1 MVNQYETTLIVTPV
15 LTDTELKELTSGY
28 VKFLKS
34 KGAEIVQE
42 DQWGLKQLAYPI
54 KKKTT
59 GFYFLVEYKVDTQ
72 VISEFELNLKRDENI
87 MRFLTVRLDKYAV
100 KYNEDKRNGLI
111 GKKKTENKEKAEE
124 EA

>member
-34 KGAEIVQE
+34 KGAEIIQE
-42 DQWGLKQLAYPI
+42 DHWGLKQLAYPI

-59 GFYFLVEYKVDTQ
+59 GFYFLVEFKVDTQ
-72 VISEFELNLKRDENI
+72 VISEFELNLKRDENV
-87 MRFLTVRLDKYAV
+87 MRFLTVRLDKYAI

-111 GKKKTENKEKAEE
+111 GKKKSKETTEE

>member
-1 MVNQYETTLIVTPV
+1 MVNQYETTVIVTPV
-15 LTDTELKELTSGY
+15 LTDAELKELTSGY

-34 KGAEIVQE
+34 KGAEIIHE
-42 DQWGLKQLAYPI
+42 DHWGLKQLAYPI

-72 VISEFELNLKRDENI
+72 VISELELNLKRDESI
-87 MRFLTVRLDKYAV
+87 MRFLTVSLDKYAI

-111 GKKKTENKEKAEE
+111 GKKKSKETTEE
-124 EA
+124 EAK

>member
-34 KGAEIVQE
+34 KGAEIIHE
-42 DQWGLKQLAYPI
+42 DHWGLKQLAYPI
-54 KKKTT
+54 KNKTT
-59 GFYFLVEYKVDTQ
+59 GFYFLVEFKVDTQ
-72 VISEFELNLKRDENI
+72 VINEFEVNLKRDESV
-87 MRFLTVRLDKYAV
+87 MRFLTVKLDKYAV

-111 GKKKTENKEKAEE
+111 GRKKKDSKETTEE

>member
-34 KGAEIVQE
+34 KGAEIIDE
-42 DQWGLKQLAYPI
+42 DHWGLKQLAYPI

-72 VISEFELNLKRDENI
+72 VISEFELNLKRDESI
-87 MRFLTVRLDKYAV
+87 MRFLTVKLDKYAV
-100 KYNEDKRNGLI
+100 KYNDDKRKGLI
-111 GKKKTENKEKAEE
+111 GRKKSDNKEKAEE

>member
-34 KGAEIVQE
+34 KGAEIIQE
-42 DQWGLKQLAYPI
+42 DHWGLKQLAYPI

-59 GFYFLVEYKVDTQ
+59 GFYFLVEFKVDTQ
-72 VISEFELNLKRDENI
+72 VISEFELNLKRDESV
-87 MRFLTVRLDKYAV
+87 MRFLTVKLDKYAV
-100 KYNEDKRNGLI
+100 KYNDDKRKGLI
-111 GKKKTENKEKAEE
+111 GRKKKDSKETTEE